1 MKRLEVGVI
10 GLGKFGSAV
19 AEAVS
24 DKGHVVV
31 GIDNSGSSIKKNK
44 ELLRHVYQADATDI
58 EALKQLRLI
67 DLDKIVVSVGKSME
81 DAILI
86 VLNLQDLGIHNMAV
100 KACTAEHAAVLQ
112 RLGVKH
118 VIRPELDA
126 ADRFAHRIANPGL
139 LDLVPIGGD
148 VLLQELEVDVWDG
161 QSLGALGLFKR
172 GVMVVAIKERGAS
185 KYQVVPDAERVLA
198 AGDILI
204 AVGREKDVLAL
215 IP

>member
-1 MKRLEVGVI
+1 MRKLEVGVI

-31 GIDNSGSSIKKNK
+31 GIDNSGNSIKRNK

-86 VLNLQDLGIHNMAV
+86 VLNLQELGIHNMAV
-100 KACTAEHAAVLQ
+100 KACTAEHAAVLR

-118 VIRPELDA
+118 VVRPELDA

-148 VLLQELEVDVWDG
+148 VLLQELEVDMWDG
-161 QSLGALGLFKR
+161 RSLGDLGLFER
-172 GVMVVAIKERGAS
+172 GVMVVAIKERGAG
-185 KYQVVPDAERVLA
+185 KYDVVPDAERILA
-198 AGDILI
+198 TGDILI

>member
-1 MKRLEVGVI
+1 MKKLEVGVI

-31 GIDNSGSSIKKNK
+31 GIDNSGSSIKKSK
-44 ELLRHVYQADATDI
+44 DLLRHVYQADATDI
-58 EALKQLRLI
+58 EALKQLRLM
-67 DLDKIVVSVGKSME
+67 DLDKIVVSVGTSME

-86 VLNLQDLGIHNMAV
+86 VLNLQELGIYNMAV
-100 KACTAEHAAVLQ
+100 KACTAEHASVLQ

-126 ADRFAHRIANPGL
+126 ADILAHRIANPGL
-139 LDLVPIGGD
+139 LDVIPIGGD
-148 VLLQELEVDVWDG
+148 VLLQELEVDAWSG
-161 QSLGALGLFKR
+161 RSLRELELFEQ
-172 GVMVVAIKERGAS
+172 GVMVVAIKGRDTS
-185 KYQVVPDAERVLA
+185 KYHVVPDAERILVT
-198 AGDILI
+198 GDILI
-204 AVGREKDVLAL
+204 AVGREKDVLEL

>member
-1 MKRLEVGVI
+1 MRKLEVGVI

-31 GIDNSGSSIKKNK
+31 GIDNSGNSIKRNK

-86 VLNLQDLGIHNMAV
+86 VLNLQELGIHNMAV
-100 KACTAEHAAVLQ
+100 KACTAEHAAVLR

-118 VIRPELDA
+118 V
-126 ADRFAHRIANPGL
+126 
-139 LDLVPIGGD
+139 
-148 VLLQELEVDVWDG
+148 QT
-161 QSLGALGLFKR
+161 
-172 GVMVVAIKERGAS
+172 GVRCC
-185 KYQVVPDAERVLA
+185 R
-198 AGDILI
+198 
-204 AVGREKDVLAL
+204 
-215 IP
+215 